1 MNENNKNIVDS
12 LSEFLNVVSVIQS
25 QAAAVENI
33 SGASKT
39 LNNIIKNI
47 NKFPNNLGTFD
58 SDVVKNTLNNISSA
72 VRMLNSTNSDI
83 NKALKDS
90 IFNPK
95 FFDNSIFKET
105 ERFANPSLIE
115 SIKNLAAQ
123 NGQTVDVN
131 TFEKEKVNLYIENF
145 LTTMKYT
152 NQVFTAVKSF
162 LNMCNSMK
170 DVDVNNTGVDNVT
183 SIFKKSLMSI
193 KLIVGYISNI
203 MEDPIM
209 ANILD
214 YIGKFQSEVNAYEG
228 REAEL
233 MYLQEKMSRGKLDED
248 DSKRLN
254 DHYKSKPTN
263 IFECLTTLYGSVLEI
278 LKSINQFNK
287 IEPANPAKLL
297 WNLQISVWNLNIV
310 IRKIPEILSLID
322 KESLIDIAIKMSPKT
337 IETVNGTTAT
347 RAGDTTVQNTAT
359 TRNVLEQM
367 SPFDLIK
374 HIFDMI
380 EGLNNIKVVNPIKV
394 WLAINMLSLTFKMIR
409 KGFKTI
415 ISQIVLLDTD
425 LTNTLKTSKESTD
438 SIKSIFD
445 NIKSIIDNVLYI
457 AKWCLIA
464 TPAMIPATLFILA
477 LKGFINLS
485 LSLLQFK
492 EDAINKSKENSG
504 IFSNIVDIL
513 KSICQVMLL
522 AIALSVI
529 GVVAMPALVTSTLFI
544 GLLVIFIKAVNV
556 LVKNINAREVL
567 NIQLTFKEISNII
580 KNIVIIAASVI
591 ILALVAIVATPA
603 LLISIV
609 FVLLLTSFVVVL
621 NLLLKVINIKAKD
634 IFTLVILGLFI
645 SLLIV
650 VSYMVLKLSEIGSKI
665 NWLGLL
671 ASVGAILLVS
681 IIAIAIG
688 FAAST
693 IFPILGVSIL
703 GMLGVIAL
711 VGLLTLTAVLLKE
724 LQEFTL
730 DKQALND
737 TITTI
742 FDTVRNIISNIFKP
756 DDTKEEKSN
765 KTWFGGL
772 MEQVGGKFSALK
784 SISEAILTIPF
795 LLSALISIGCL
806 YLIANLLS
814 KISEIQISEDI
825 DTKISEIIGTAKHI
839 SEIITRPV
847 KQASG
852 ENGEETKLDKFKNF
866 VGNTGLGRRIGVA
879 VEIMKNIGSTGI
891 LASIIP
897 NIMMLSTVVDL
908 IKSINELVVPS
919 DINNKVTSIIEATK
933 LVSDQ
938 VGESSNIQSID
949 EDKVKVF
956 GKYVD
961 DSVKYFKHINKLDVS
976 KIKSLNEMYD
986 KMGQFMDKLQDAPI
1000 GEIADAL
1007 VNKISPALSDINNN
1021 LDKQSNPTQQTTQ
1034 QPVVQ
1039 QVPQNTQQVQQVD
1052 YTSILENIEDL
1063 LSNIKQK
1070 LNNNPQ
1076 IAF

>member
-58 SDVVKNTLNNISSA
+58 SDVVKNTLNNISD
-72 VRMLNSTNSDI
+72 VVKMLHSTNSDI

-95 FFDNSIFKET
+95 FFDDSIFKET
-105 ERFANPSLIE
+105 ERFVNPSLIE
-115 SIKNLAAQ
+115 SIKNLAVQ

-131 TFEKEKVNLYIENF
+131 TFEKEKVNLYVENF

-209 ANILD
+209 KNTLD
-214 YIGKFQSEVNAYEG
+214 YIAKFQIESNI
-228 REAEL
+228 
-233 MYLQEKMSRGKLDED
+233 
-248 DSKRLN
+248 
-254 DHYKSKPTN
+254 YKSRESELTYLKNIMAKKSLSKKQSEKLNEYYSTKPTN
-263 IFECLTTLYGSVLEI
+263 IFECLTSLYGSILEI
-278 LKSINQFNK
+278 LKSINQFGK
-287 IEPANPAKLL
+287 IEPTNPVKLL
-297 WNLQISVWNLNIV
+297 WSLTMSVQNLNIV
-310 IRKIPEILSLID
+310 IQKIPEILNLID
-322 KESLIDIAIKMSPKT
+322 RQSLVDIAVKLSPKN
-337 IETVNGTTAT
+337 IETVNSTNAT

-359 TRNVLEQM
+359 TKTVLEQM

-380 EGLNNIKVVNPIKV
+380 EGLNNIKVVNPVKV

-409 KGFKTI
+409 KGFRTI
-415 ISQIVLLDTD
+415 LGQIED
-425 LTNTLKTSKESTD
+425 LPETLKTSKESTD
-438 SIKSIFD
+438 SIKIIFD

-457 AKWCLIA
+457 AKWSLIA
-464 TPAMIPATLFILA
+464 IPAMIPATIFILV
-477 LKGFINLS
+477 LKGFIILS

-492 EDAINKSKENSG
+492 EDAIKQSKENSG

-529 GVVAMPALVTSTLFI
+529 GVVAMPALVISTLFI

-580 KNIVIIAASVI
+580 KNIVIIATSAI
-591 ILALVAIVATPA
+591 ILSLVAIIATPA

-609 FVLLLTSFVVVL
+609 FVLLLTGFVVAL

-645 SLLIV
+645 GLLIV
-650 VSYMVLKLSEIGSKI
+650 VSYIVLKLSEIGSKI

-671 ASVGAILLVS
+671 SATGAILLVS
-681 IIAIAIG
+681 LIAIAIG

-765 KTWFGGL
+765 KTWFSSL

-825 DTKISEIIGTAKHI
+825 NTKINEIIGTAKSI
-839 SEIITRPV
+839 GEIITRPV
-847 KQASG
+847 KQTSG

-919 DINNKVTSIIEATK
+919 DINNKVTSIIEAAK

-938 VGESSNIQSID
+938 VSQSSNIQSID

-1021 LDKQSNPTQQTTQ
+1021 LDKQSNPAQQATQQQ
-1034 QPVVQ
+1034 VVQ